1 MCNGSVGYVLSL
13 EREQVQRTYVKENL
27 LNIINTFYR
36 KKKNYI
42 LFGNNE

>member
-27 LNIINTFYR
+27 LNIINTFYP
-36 KKKNYI
+36 KKKKLYLI
-42 LFGNNE
+42 RE